1 MNNKKAKQLRRAARY
16 ITKNNERKSMLSVPM
31 SDYILTT
38 RQVHGSVVT
47 GVDARGNLIRGVVTV
62 DHTDAALTPYTPRSV
77 YKFLKRSGSFD
88 SAALRAVP
96 SLRTLS
102 MENL

>member
-1 MNNKKAKQLRRAARY
+1 MRNAKAKQLRRATRY
-16 ITKNNERKSMLSVPM
+16 IKKDTARKSMLNGPM
-31 SDYILTT
+31 TDYTLTT

-62 DHTDAALTPYTPRSV
+62 DHTDAVLTAHTPRSI

-102 MENL
+102 KENL